1 MKINIK
7 SKKFIILFSIIF
19 IILIF
24 TITLISVLVMRSEH
38 TGLLYYESQLNFNGS
53 YTTSELSA
61 QYNGG
66 NNIRAWFNNY
76 SKQDVNVTII
86 RCGLLGEQVALTFSV
101 DAGGQHYVDYYDR
114 RAGSYKYK
122 VMLESA
128 DMTDGKG
135 NDIISGELRV
145 RQL

>member
-76 SKQDVNVTII
+76 SKQDVNETISHDDNYNIEKFKARLLNRNFGETVTFFTKKN
-86 RCGLLGEQVALTFSV
+86 AT
-101 DAGGQHYVDYYDR
+101 
-114 RAGSYKYK
+114 
-122 VMLESA
+122 
-128 DMTDGKG
+128 
-135 NDIISGELRV
+135 
-145 RQL
+145 